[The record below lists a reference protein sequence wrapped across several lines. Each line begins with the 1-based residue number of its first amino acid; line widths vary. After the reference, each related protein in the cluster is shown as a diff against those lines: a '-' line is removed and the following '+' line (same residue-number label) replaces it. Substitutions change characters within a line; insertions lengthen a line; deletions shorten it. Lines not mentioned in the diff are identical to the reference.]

1 MWAKG
6 LKILIVIALV
16 AGGLAGI
23 GLAFLPGFL
32 RLERAETELLRLEQ
46 RVNRS
51 KEELESLRREEQR
64 LQNDENYQEFLV
76 RTQLKFLR
84 TGEVAYRVR
93 Q

>member
-1 MWAKG
+1 MWAKS
-6 LKILIVIALV
+6 LKVLIVIALV
-16 AGGLAGI
+16 VGGLAGV
-23 GLAFLPGFL
+23 GFAFLPGFL

-64 LQNDENYQEFLV
+64 LQNDENYQEFFV